1 MIISSNAAN
10 LLKKKQ
16 NSEIMNNNE
25 LLVFK
30 LLKGFSS
37 WIEGKATGNFT
48 SLLLGNYHSN
58 V

>member
-1 MIISSNAAN
+1 
-10 LLKKKQ
+10 
-16 NSEIMNNNE
+16 MNDNE

-30 LLKGFSS
+30 LLEGFSS
-37 WIEGKATGNFT
+37 RIEGKATGNFT